1 MLNVREID
9 MKVSTKRLKDKIS
22 GLEVL
27 VQSNRIVL
35 PKEMEKEDLNYFSIL
50 LNGVIGAMNYFD
62 TEIDL
67 YIEREKEDAQN

>member
-1 MLNVREID
+1 V
-9 MKVSTKRLKDKIS
+9 KVSTKKLKTAIS

-35 PKEMEKEDLNYFSIL
+35 PKEMEKEDLDYFWDL
-50 LNGVIGAMNYFD
+50 LNEVVEAMNYFD

-67 YIEREKEDAQN
+67 YIEGEKEDA

>member
-1 MLNVREID
+1 
-9 MKVSTKRLKDKIS
+9 MKVSTKRLKEKMS

-35 PKEMEKEDLNYFSIL
+35 PKEMEKEDLNYFSVL

-67 YIEREKEDAQN
+67 YIEGEKEDVEN